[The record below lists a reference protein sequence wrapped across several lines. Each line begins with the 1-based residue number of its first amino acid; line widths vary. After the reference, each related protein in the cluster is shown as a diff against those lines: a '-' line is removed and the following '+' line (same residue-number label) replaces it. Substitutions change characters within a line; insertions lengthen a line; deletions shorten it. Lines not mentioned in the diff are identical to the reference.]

1 MKLFR
6 SLLILSLTIGLLSLA
21 SATTVIPMSVEKLV
35 STSSHVVEA
44 TAIQAWSEW
53 NPQHTIIFTFT
64 KFQVTRDLKGQIPA
78 TIIVKQLGGSAG
90 GYTQR
95 VAGVR
100 HWRSG
105 EQAVLFLRP
114 SQDQDGTLEV
124 TGLMQGN
131 FMVRQS
137 PSGESLV
144 SNGVPEVSA
153 YQIGSRDVA
162 PFRGSGMRLEELES
176 RVQKAV
182 Q

>member
-1 MKLFR
+1 MKRTRLIPSLF
-6 SLLILSLTIGLLSLA
+6 IMLLSFA

-35 STSSHVVEA
+35 GGSSHVVEA
-44 TAIQAWSEW
+44 TAVQAWSEW
-53 NPQHTIIFTFT
+53 NPQHTIIFTYT
-64 KFQVTRDLKGQIPA
+64 KFQVTRRLKGQAPTA
-78 TIIVKQLGGSAG
+78 IIVKQLGGSTG
-90 GYTQR
+90 GYTER

-124 TGLMQGN
+124 TGLMHGN

-137 PSGESLV
+137 QSGETLV
-144 SNGVPEVSA
+144 SNCVPEVSA
-153 YQIGSRDVA
+153 YQISSHEVA
-162 PFRGSGMRLEELES
+162 PYRGSGMRLEELEA
-176 RVQKAV
+176 RVHKAV

>member
-1 MKLFR
+1 MKLSR
-6 SLLILSLTIGLLSLA
+6 ILLILSWTIVLLSLA

-35 STSSHVVEA
+35 GASSHVVEA
-44 TAIQAWSEW
+44 TALQAWSEW
-53 NPQHTIIFTFT
+53 NAQHTIIFTYT
-64 KFQVTRDLKGQIPA
+64 KFQVTRRLKGQAPTA
-78 TIIVKQLGGSAG
+78 IIVKQLGGSAG
-90 GYTQR
+90 GYTER

-137 PSGESLV
+137 PSGETLV
-144 SNGVPEVSA
+144 SNGVPQVSA
-153 YQIGSRDVA
+153 YEMSSHEVT
-162 PFRGSGMRLEELES
+162 PYRGSGMRLEELES
-176 RVQKAV
+176 RVHKAV